1 MEKFLYVSIHLV
13 LPLLLLIDFIYHKS
27 KSTIGLLIKS
37 SLYIAILYFLYS
49 WGQWPLVGS
58 YYLRYLMIAIII
70 LVFLLCIKRF
80 QSTKTLKPIGVWK
93 TILVV
98 STGLLLLLFL
108 IMNFNVINGRNY
120 PSEGVELEFPL
131 KNGAFYVASGGSS
144 KLINNHMRDYPN
156 AQEFALDINK
166 LGKYRSASKGILSNV
181 NTDHYIFSDTI
192 YCPCDGKIVDI
203 KNNIKDNEYGSMNV
217 KSENGTGNFVNI
229 NCNKDIF
236 VFIPHIQ
243 QFSILVSK
251 GITVKKGMP
260 LGLVGISGFS
270 QEPHLHI
277 QAAKYDLDSTLV
289 GIPIIF
295 NGARLSRND
304 VYKVN

>member
-295 NGARLSRND
+295 NGVRLSRND